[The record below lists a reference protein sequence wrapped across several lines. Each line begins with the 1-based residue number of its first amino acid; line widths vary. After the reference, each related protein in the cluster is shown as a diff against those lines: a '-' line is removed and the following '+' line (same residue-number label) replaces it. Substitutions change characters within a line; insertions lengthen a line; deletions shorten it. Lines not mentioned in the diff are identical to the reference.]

1 MKALLVSLFLM
12 FVTVSSWAQQD
23 IDYKAIESQLN
34 GEGLGGWVHGN
45 FKNQNLF
52 VFTWRHPDNF
62 FVNVQFPIVTRDLE
76 VRKVLTNL
84 KRHDF
89 ITLKGSFL
97 KNKAPLQHIH
107 VTEVVNLKK
116 WKGPGSDL
124 EYDYKISVPKELLT
138 KTELVGKV
146 HAVIP
151 GGRGLVVEYK
161 DVVVP
166 VFTNNADTT
175 KGLFRND
182 KIKLS
187 YVIQRSPRRPAHLN
201 IDLTK
206 EVPLTV
212 LKRIEDGH
220 GETVTLKGA
229 LVMFPKS
236 PQIRFNVYA
245 LRFDDGETNWNYTI
259 VNFDDFDLFKALREK
274 LEAAWNEKSE
284 FAIYDRNKFLNSKI
298 KITVTGVKNVVDEGQ
313 ANPQVLVNSLD
324 DLKIEFL

>member
-1 MKALLVSLFLM
+1 V
-12 FVTVSSWAQQD
+12 D
-23 IDYKAIESQLN
+23 
-34 GEGLGGWVHGN
+34 
-45 FKNQNLF
+45 
-52 VFTWRHPDNF
+52 
-62 FVNVQFPIVTRDLE
+62 
-76 VRKVLTNL
+76 
-84 KRHDF
+84 
-89 ITLKGSFL
+89 
-97 KNKAPLQHIH
+97 
-107 VTEVVNLKK
+107 LKK

-124 EYDYKISVPKELLT
+124 DYDYKASVPKDLLN

-166 VFTNNADTT
+166 VFTENADMT

-182 KIKLS
+182 KIKIS
-187 YVIQRSPRRPAHLN
+187 YVVQRSPRRPAHLN

-206 EVPLTV
+206 EEPLKV
-212 LKRIEDGH
+212 LKRIEEGH
-220 GETVTLKGA
+220 GETVTLTGA

-245 LRFDDGETNWNYTI
+245 LRLDDGETNWNYTI

-284 FAIYDRNKFLNSKI
+284 LAVYDRNKFLNSQI
-298 KITVTGVKNVVDEGQ
+298 KITVTGTKNVVDEGQ
-313 ANPQVLVNSLD
+313 ANPQVLVNSLE